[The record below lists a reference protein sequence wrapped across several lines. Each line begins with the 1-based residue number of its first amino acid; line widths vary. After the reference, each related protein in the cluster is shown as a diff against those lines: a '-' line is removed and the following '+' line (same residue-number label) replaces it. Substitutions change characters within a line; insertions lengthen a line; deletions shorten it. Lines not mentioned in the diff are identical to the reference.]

1 MEFFKYARIA
11 EQIFYKDILKD
22 YRWAYFVIAGC
33 CFTLVYVF
41 EAVALFTIA
50 KREGFKNK
58 WMAFVPI
65 LNTYYIGVVSEKN
78 NILRFKAK
86 HVALAA
92 AVIEAVY
99 IALNI
104 FYYVAMAIIF
114 KGGYAEPVYDIRY
127 IGPYEVEVL
136 TGYTQVTNF
145 PLELQWAWWVFAN
158 IQNFVIYWV
167 QLVYVILNVFVMIA
181 FFRTYASQRYTL
193 FSVLCIL
200 LPVKG
205 IVMFAVRNNRAQNYI
220 DYIKQMQQRRYYMYR
235 EYMRNNPPP
244 QGGYGNVP
252 PPPQGG
258 MYNAPNGS
266 EQSQG
271 GRPDDPFGGLGEE
284 RKGQDNDPFDEF
296 NN

>member
-1 MEFFKYARIA
+1 MEFFIFTKIA
-11 EQIFYKDILKD
+11 ERIFSEDVYKD
-22 YRWAYFVIAGC
+22 YMWAYFVIAGC
-33 CFTLVYVF
+33 CFALLYIF
-41 EAVALFTIA
+41 QAVALYTIA
-50 KREGFKNK
+50 NREGFKNK
-58 WMAFVPI
+58 WMAFVPV

-78 NILRFKAK
+78 NVLRFKAK
-86 HVALAA
+86 HVALVL

-99 IALNI
+99 IALSI
-104 FYYVAMAIIF
+104 LYYVAMAMIF
-114 KGGYAEPVYDIRY
+114 KGNYADPVFDIGY
-127 IGPYEVEVL
+127 IGPYEVELL
-136 TGYTQVTNF
+136 TGYKPSPNF
-145 PLELQWAWWVFAN
+145 PLELEWAWWVFAN
-158 IQNFVIYWV
+158 IENYVIYWV
-167 QLVYVILNVFVMIA
+167 QLVYVVLNVFVMIA

-193 FSVLCIL
+193 FSILCIL

-205 IVMFAVRNNRAQNYI
+205 IVMFAVRNNRAQNYM

-252 PPPQGG
+252 PPPQQGA
-258 MYNAPNGS
+258 YNASSGS
-266 EQSQG
+266 EQPHG

>member
-1 MEFFKYARIA
+1 MEFFEFASIA
-11 EQIFYKDILKD
+11 ETFFSQDILKN

-33 CFTLVYVF
+33 CFALLYVF
-41 EAVALFTIA
+41 EAIALYTIA

-58 WMAFVPI
+58 WMAFVPV

-86 HVALAA
+86 HVAIAA
-92 AVIEAVY
+92 AITEAVY

-104 FYYVAMAIIF
+104 LYFVAMDMIF
-114 KGGYAEPVYDIRY
+114 SGGYADPVYGIRY

-136 TGYTQVTNF
+136 TGYQSLNLPF
-145 PLELQWAWWVFAN
+145 ELEWAWWVFAN

-167 QLVYVILNVFVMIA
+167 QLVYVVLNVFVMVA
-181 FFRTYASQRYTL
+181 FFRTYASQRYVI
-193 FSVLCIL
+193 FSILCIL

-205 IVMFAVRNNRAQNYI
+205 IVMFAVRNNKSQNYM
-220 DYIKQMQQRRYYMYR
+220 DYIKEVQQRRYYMYR

-258 MYNAPNGS
+258 SVYGNPPSS
-266 EQSQG
+266 EQSNG

-284 RKGQDNDPFDEF
+284 KHGDDSDPFDGF